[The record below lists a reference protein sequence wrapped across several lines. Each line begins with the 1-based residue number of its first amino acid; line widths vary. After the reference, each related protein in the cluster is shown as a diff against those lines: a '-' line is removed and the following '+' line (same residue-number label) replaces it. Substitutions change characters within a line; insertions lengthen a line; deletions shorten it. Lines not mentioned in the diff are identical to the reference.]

1 MNKTISMS
9 IRVSEEELDKLKQ
22 AARLEAYASYSEF
35 IRRTALIEAENVLKK
50 TRKEKTSMIDQNN
63 FSRVLELLDFVKSGN
78 RYTKQYDD
86 FSCKMIVDFEQKK
99 MIYPDKI
106 KG

>member
-35 IRRTALIEAENVLKK
+35 IRRTALIEAENVLRKNKEENSTDDWWKK
-50 TRKEKTSMIDQNN
+50 FFKCLRTFTI
-63 FSRVLELLDFVKSGN
+63 
-78 RYTKQYDD
+78 
-86 FSCKMIVDFEQKK
+86 
-99 MIYPDKI
+99 
-106 KG
+106 